1 MNSYGDKFSPS
12 RSPTRQSPQKYFLRK
27 PNAKGM
33 QSAALYAKEN
43 EAKIQEYL
51 AEKRDLEQALVDV
64 RSGKKTKVGTID

>member
-1 MNSYGDKFSPS
+1 
-12 RSPTRQSPQKYFLRK
+12 
-27 PNAKGM
+27 M